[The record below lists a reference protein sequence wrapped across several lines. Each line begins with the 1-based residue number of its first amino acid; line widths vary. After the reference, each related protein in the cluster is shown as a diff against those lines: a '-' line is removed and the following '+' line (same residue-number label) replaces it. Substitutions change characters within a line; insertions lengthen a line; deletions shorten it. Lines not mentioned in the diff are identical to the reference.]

1 MASVIA
7 LRFSTRSTYLTS
19 TCCWDGEHDFAS
31 CAYRNS
37 FVRGE
42 LLQRRFYGWRGY
54 LRRVNAL
61 LWLLYHFILL
71 WVFAPCFRSAQAFF
85 CVYLF
90 AFLAGARALCCGGKI
105 VSCASAWVQN
115 ILAVFIPSI
124 FKLPGPRQLIIIY
137 WRSECLQKTFFFF
150 FAFFLNPV
158 SSLLMT
164 LYGSLYH
171 LYLLLRAASVASLSL
186 NSLFKFILT
195 SVFIYFLLLLRV
207 NL

>member
-105 VSCASAWVQN
+105 VSCASAWVQTSLWFLFQASWN
-115 ILAVFIPSI
+115 CQDPGSLLLFIEGASVFRR
-124 FKLPGPRQLIIIY
+124 L
-137 WRSECLQKTFFFF
+137 FFF